1 MDVLVICCVDE
12 MENILGTDLWNI
24 DSDAINY
31 DETYFNDITYF
42 LLDEDYIWE
51 TLELINELTLNEE
64 AQL

>member
-1 MDVLVICCVDE
+1 